1 MEPIHIKEII
11 EVVDN
16 WGRTDRYESP
26 EEIMQVLKDPQSWT
40 DDQTFIDEKGV
51 GHSIDDLVNKRVR
64 VGEEVFHVIE
74 DETTKEIMKE
84 IHKLIDPSL
93 KLKQTLKELIEKYP
107 DDKALGESIR
117 RLRLD

>member
-16 WGRTDRYESP
+16 WGRTDRYTET
-26 EEIMQVLKDPQSWT
+26 EEIAKILKDPESWT
-40 DDQTFIDEKGV
+40 DDQTFIDDKG
-51 GHSIDDLVNKRVR
+51 GNYSIDDLINKRVQ

-84 IHKLIDPSL
+84 IHRLIDPSL
-93 KLKQTLKELIEKYP
+93 KLKQTLRELIEKYP

-117 RLRLD
+117 RLNLE